1 MGDGFVGESRI
12 QNKYGQVISVSPA
25 KSGISG
31 GNFRSGEPITI
42 PSNWEDRENS
52 IFLPSKT
59 AGYCCFKEGIRET
72 GGISQLRGKLPAI
85 GKTLFDSH
93 YGMVE
98 YQHLHEV
105 QGSSSLARPTIK
117 GRSDSL
123 DRARVSEI
131 PGSHAP
137 GSSLNPDYDRCVR
150 RGLGGSIAS
159 SPSLG
164 NLESGGKALF
174 NELEGVE
181 SRVSHSD
188 IFPRPSE
195 GQICQG
201 AFRQLHHGGLPE
213 KAGFSGIPITL
224 GTHKRHLSNVRGL
237 EHFTVSPPPK
247 RSSQRSGRQTVE
259 KFNHSHGVESR
270 QSNVLKALCHT
281 GSTSS
286 GSVRHKEQYPAPCVH
301 FPLSRSGS
309 SGLRCT
315 QSGLGKL
322 EVYIRLSPNSDL
334 ARGRLEVEHVHR
346 DRVPDCP
353 FLANR
358 QLVPV
363 AFGEVPSQL
372 PSSSAPLAITDNIVR
387 TSMVQSG
394 GVFKPSRMETLN
406 DAFVRQGF
414 DQNAIDLMS
423 REHKASTLT
432 QYQGVWSK
440 FLSYLQVRSISY
452 DKVLLTTVFNF
463 LAEQVKVNN
472 RAFNTIGAYRCALK
486 HPLFYTIN
494 LDIDSRHSE
503 SFMKGLYAT
512 KPTDRNSN
520 FPLWSLSDL
529 LEYLK
534 GDPFE
539 PLFQASWSNL
549 TKKTYALILLS
560 SGRRSS
566 EVAAISRSSVIRGRY
581 ISLPWVKGFRA
592 KYDSENFRPED
603 PSISK
608 LISNVEGENLLC
620 PVRAWRIFS
629 LRRSTINCRRDNNEC
644 LWPLSQKSL
653 NYMFSS
659 LVKKA
664 RPFAGHADP
673 IPIGTHQMKKFAASY
688 CRFFMDG
695 KDEILFRKM
704 GCKSMTV
711 LKKCYIRYVEPLSFT
726 CVLPLGTLKATD
738 G

>member
-1 MGDGFVGESRI
+1 MTIYLIMANHLDMAITITVSFFSTIKNLKGGREPPAVPEAGADSGEDRDCSKKGKTCSRVGEVGRPGCTGHNAKWPATQFPHSSNPGVFSSPGGSNEFSSDKDLASIYTRLAGERYCEGDEGACSPILLSSVFSSQKDRKQTSCLRFVSPKQDATHSQVQNGDSGPNSQINSKGTLGDVAGHSGRLPKCPNSPSISQVFRLCTGEKDICFPGSPLRTIDRSVGLFQGYQAHKSPSASNGGASFCVSGRLSFPSSHSTISHSSYPVGDGFVGESRI

-42 PSNWEDRENS
+42 PSNGEDRKNS

-59 AGYCCFKEGIRET
+59 AGYFCFKEGIRET

-322 EVYIRLSPNSDL
+322 EVNIRLSPNSDL

-394 GVFKPSRMETLN
+394 GVFKPSRM
-406 DAFVRQGF
+406 
-414 DQNAIDLMS
+414 
-423 REHKASTLT
+423 
-432 QYQGVWSK
+432 
-440 FLSYLQVRSISY
+440 
-452 DKVLLTTVFNF
+452 
-463 LAEQVKVNN
+463 
-472 RAFNTIGAYRCALK
+472 
-486 HPLFYTIN
+486 
-494 LDIDSRHSE
+494 
-503 SFMKGLYAT
+503 
-512 KPTDRNSN
+512 
-520 FPLWSLSDL
+520 
-529 LEYLK
+529 
-534 GDPFE
+534 
-539 PLFQASWSNL
+539 
-549 TKKTYALILLS
+549 
-560 SGRRSS
+560 
-566 EVAAISRSSVIRGRY
+566 
-581 ISLPWVKGFRA
+581 
-592 KYDSENFRPED
+592 
-603 PSISK
+603 
-608 LISNVEGENLLC
+608 
-620 PVRAWRIFS
+620 
-629 LRRSTINCRRDNNEC
+629 
-644 LWPLSQKSL
+644 
-653 NYMFSS
+653 
-659 LVKKA
+659 
-664 RPFAGHADP
+664 
-673 IPIGTHQMKKFAASY
+673 
-688 CRFFMDG
+688 
-695 KDEILFRKM
+695 
-704 GCKSMTV
+704 
-711 LKKCYIRYVEPLSFT
+711 
-726 CVLPLGTLKATD
+726 
-738 G
+738 

>member
-1 MGDGFVGESRI
+1 
-12 QNKYGQVISVSPA
+12 
-25 KSGISG
+25 
-31 GNFRSGEPITI
+31 
-42 PSNWEDRENS
+42 
-52 IFLPSKT
+52 
-59 AGYCCFKEGIRET
+59 
-72 GGISQLRGKLPAI
+72 
-85 GKTLFDSH
+85 
-93 YGMVE
+93 
-98 YQHLHEV
+98 
-105 QGSSSLARPTIK
+105 
-117 GRSDSL
+117 
-123 DRARVSEI
+123 
-131 PGSHAP
+131 
-137 GSSLNPDYDRCVR
+137 
-150 RGLGGSIAS
+150 
-159 SPSLG
+159 
-164 NLESGGKALF
+164 
-174 NELEGVE
+174 
-181 SRVSHSD
+181 
-188 IFPRPSE
+188 
-195 GQICQG
+195 
-201 AFRQLHHGGLPE
+201 
-213 KAGFSGIPITL
+213 
-224 GTHKRHLSNVRGL
+224 
-237 EHFTVSPPPK
+237 
-247 RSSQRSGRQTVE
+247 
-259 KFNHSHGVESR
+259 
-270 QSNVLKALCHT
+270 
-281 GSTSS
+281 
-286 GSVRHKEQYPAPCVH
+286 
-301 FPLSRSGS
+301 
-309 SGLRCT
+309 
-315 QSGLGKL
+315 
-322 EVYIRLSPNSDL
+322 
-334 ARGRLEVEHVHR
+334 
-346 DRVPDCP
+346 
-353 FLANR
+353 
-358 QLVPV
+358 
-363 AFGEVPSQL
+363 
-372 PSSSAPLAITDNIVR
+372 
-387 TSMVQSG
+387 
-394 GVFKPSRMETLN
+394 
-406 DAFVRQGF
+406 
-414 DQNAIDLMS
+414 MS

-629 LRRSTINCRRDNNEC
+629 LRRSSINCRRDNNEC

-659 LVKKA
+659 LVKKQGSC
-664 RPFAGHADP
+664 RSHRFN
-673 IPIGTHQMKKFAASY
+673 SY
-688 CRFFMDG
+688 WYPP
-695 KDEILFRKM
+695 DEEVCCL
-704 GCKSMTV
+704 
-711 LKKCYIRYVEPLSFT
+711 LL
-726 CVLPLGTLKATD
+726 
-738 G
+738 